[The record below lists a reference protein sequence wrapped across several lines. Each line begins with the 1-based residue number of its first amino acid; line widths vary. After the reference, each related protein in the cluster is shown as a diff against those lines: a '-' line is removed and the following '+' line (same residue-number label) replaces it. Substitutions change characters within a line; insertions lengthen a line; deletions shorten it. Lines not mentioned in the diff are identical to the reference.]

1 MNKKT
6 TIKVIGIGGAG
17 SNAVDRMMQTKIRG
31 VELIAVNTDAQ
42 DLKKVRAHHKIR
54 IGWESTKGLGAG
66 MNPEL
71 GKAAALESKEE
82 LLHALKGADMVFLA
96 AGLGGGTGGGAIVPI
111 AEMAKAQKILS
122 VAVVTK
128 PFSFEGSW
136 RSRLAH
142 RALEDL
148 RGKVDT
154 LLVIENDQIVEL
166 ATPDTTVLSAFW
178 VADEILR
185 QAVQGISDL
194 IVVPGI
200 INVDFADVRSIMT
213 SAGQAVF
220 GVGRAKGEQRI
231 EQALEGAL
239 TSPLLNMSIQGAQGV
254 LFNIAGAD
262 DLSLTE
268 VNEAAQKI
276 KEKLALDATIIFGAV
291 YDKSLKAGEV
301 KITLIATGF
310 KKGMFS

>member
-1 MNKKT
+1 MTAKT
-6 TIKVIGIGGAG
+6 VIKVFGIGGG
-17 SNAVDRMMQTKIRG
+17 GNNAIDRMVQAKIRG
-31 VELIAVNTDAQ
+31 VELIAINTDAQ
-42 DLKKVRAHHKIR
+42 DLKKIRAHRKIR
-54 IGWESTKGLGAG
+54 IGRESTKGLGAG

-71 GKAAALESKEE
+71 GKKAALESKEE
-82 LLHALKGADMVFLA
+82 LLQALHGADMVFLA
-96 AGLGGGTGGGAIVPI
+96 AGLGGGTGGGAIIPI

-136 RSRLAH
+136 RNRLADK
-142 RALEDL
+142 ALGEL
-148 RGKVDT
+148 QGKVDT
-154 LLVIENDQIVEL
+154 LLVIENDQILEL
-166 ATPDTTVLSAFW
+166 INQDTTVLSAFW
-178 VADEILR
+178 QADEILR

-200 INVDFADVRSIMT
+200 INVDFADVRNIMT

-231 EQALEGAL
+231 EQALEAAL
-239 TSPLLNMSIQGAQGV
+239 HSPLLNMSIQGAQGV
-254 LFNIAGAD
+254 LFNVAGGN

-276 KEKLALDATIIFGAV
+276 KEKLAPDATIIFGAV

>member
-1 MNKKT
+1 MNPKT
-6 TIKVIGIGGAG
+6 VIKVFGIGGAG
-17 SNAVDRMMQTKIRG
+17 SNAVDRMVQAKIRG
-31 VELIAVNTDAQ
+31 VDLIVINTDAQ

-54 IGWESTKGLGAG
+54 IGREITKGLGAG

-71 GKAAALESKEE
+71 GKQAALESKEE
-82 LLHALKGADMVFLA
+82 LESALHGADMVFLA

-111 AEMAKAQKILS
+111 AEMARAQKILS

-128 PFSFEGSW
+128 PFSFEGGW
-136 RSRLAH
+136 RSKLAN
-142 RALEDL
+142 RALQEL
-148 RGKVDT
+148 QGKVDT
-154 LLVIENDQIVEL
+154 LLVIENDQILDLV
-166 ATPDTTVLSAFW
+166 TQDTTVLSAFW
-178 VADEILR
+178 QADEILG

-194 IVVPGI
+194 IAVPGI

-220 GVGRAKGEQRI
+220 GVGKAKGEQRI
-231 EQALEGAL
+231 EQALEAAL
-239 TSPLLNMSIQGAQGV
+239 HSPLLNMSIQGAQGV
-254 LFNIAGAD
+254 LFNVAGAD
-262 DLSLTE
+262 DLSLAE

-276 KEKLALDATIIFGAV
+276 KEKLAPGATIIFGAV
-291 YDKSLKAGEV
+291 YDKRLRAGEV

>member
-1 MNKKT
+1 MIAKT
-6 TIKVIGIGGAG
+6 VIKVLGIGGAG
-17 SNAVDRMMQTKIRG
+17 NNAVDRMVQGKIRG
-31 VELIAVNTDAQ
+31 VDLIAINTDAQ
-42 DLKKVRAHHKIR
+42 DLKKIRAHHKIR
-54 IGWESTKGLGAG
+54 IGRESTKGLGAG

-71 GKAAALESKEE
+71 GKKAALESKEE
-82 LLHALKGADMVFLA
+82 LLQVLAGADMVFLT
-96 AGLGGGTGGGAIVPI
+96 AGLGGGTGGGAIIPI
-111 AEMAKAQKILS
+111 AEMARAQKVLS

-136 RSRLAH
+136 RNRLAD
-142 RALEDL
+142 RALAEL
-148 RGKVDT
+148 QGKVDT
-154 LLVIENDQIVEL
+154 LLVIENDQILKL
-166 ATPDTTVLSAFW
+166 ANQDTTVLSAFW
-178 VADEILR
+178 QADEILR

-231 EQALEGAL
+231 EQALEAAL
-239 TSPLLNMSIQGAQGV
+239 HSPLLNMSIQGAQGV
-254 LFNIAGAD
+254 LFNVAGGD
-262 DLSLTE
+262 DLSLAE

-276 KEKLALDATIIFGAV
+276 KEKLAPNAKIIFGAV
-291 YDKSLKAGEV
+291 YDRSLKAGEI

>member
-1 MNKKT
+1 MNSKT
-6 TIKVIGIGGAG
+6 VIKVLGIGGAG
-17 SNAVDRMMQTKIRG
+17 NNAVDRMAQTKIRG
-31 VELIAVNTDAQ
+31 VDLIAINTDAQ

-54 IGWESTKGLGAG
+54 IGRESTKGLGAG

-71 GKAAALESKEE
+71 GKLAALESKEE
-82 LLHALKGADMVFLA
+82 LLLVFQGTDMVFLA

-111 AEMAKAQKILS
+111 AEMAKEQKILS

-128 PFSFEGSW
+128 PFSFEGGW
-136 RSRLAH
+136 RNRLAD
-142 RALEDL
+142 RALEAL

-154 LLVIENDQIVEL
+154 LLVIENDQILEL
-166 ATPDTTVLSAFW
+166 ASQDTTVLSAFW
-178 VADEILR
+178 AADEILR

-220 GVGRAKGEQRI
+220 GLGKAKGEQRI
-231 EQALEGAL
+231 EQALEAAL
-239 TSPLLNMSIQGAQGV
+239 HSPLLNMSIEGAHGV
-254 LFNIAGAD
+254 LFNVAGGD
-262 DLSLTE
+262 DLSLSE

-276 KEKLALDATIIFGAV
+276 KEKLAPGATIIFGAV
-291 YDKSLKAGEV
+291 YDKNLKAGEV

-310 KKGMFS
+310 QKGVFS

>member
-1 MNKKT
+1 MTAKT
-6 TIKVIGIGGAG
+6 VIKVFGIGGG
-17 SNAVDRMMQTKIRG
+17 GNNAIDRMVQAKIRG
-31 VELIAVNTDAQ
+31 VDLIAINTDAQ
-42 DLKKVRAHHKIR
+42 DLKKIRAHHKIR
-54 IGWESTKGLGAG
+54 IGRESTKGLGAG

-71 GKAAALESKEE
+71 GKKTALESKEE
-82 LLHALKGADMVFLA
+82 LLQALAGADMVFLT
-96 AGLGGGTGGGAIVPI
+96 AGLGGGTGGGAIIPI
-111 AEMAKAQKILS
+111 AEMARAQKVLS

-136 RSRLAH
+136 RNRLAD
-142 RALEDL
+142 RALAEL
-148 RGKVDT
+148 QGKVDT
-154 LLVIENDQIVEL
+154 LLVIENDQILKL
-166 ATPDTTVLSAFW
+166 ANQDTTVLSAFW
-178 VADEILR
+178 QADEILR

-231 EQALEGAL
+231 EQALEAAL
-239 TSPLLNMSIQGAQGV
+239 HSPLLNMSIQGAQGV
-254 LFNIAGAD
+254 LFNVAGGD
-262 DLSLTE
+262 DLSLAE

-276 KEKLALDATIIFGAV
+276 KEKLAPNAKIIFGAV
-291 YDKSLKAGEV
+291 YDRSLKAGEI

>member
-1 MNKKT
+1 MNSKT
-6 TIKVIGIGGAG
+6 LIKVLGVGGAG
-17 SNAVDRMMQTKIRG
+17 NNAIDRMVQTKIRG
-31 VELIAVNTDAQ
+31 VDLIAINTDAQ
-42 DLKKVRAHHKIR
+42 DLKKVRAHRKIR
-54 IGWESTKGLGAG
+54 IGRESTKGLGAG
-66 MNPEL
+66 MNPEV
-71 GKAAALESKEE
+71 GRNAALESKEE
-82 LLHALKGADMVFLA
+82 LLQALSGADMVFLA

-128 PFSFEGSW
+128 PFSFEGNW
-136 RSRLAH
+136 RNRLAD
-142 RALEDL
+142 RALEAL

-154 LLVIENDQIVEL
+154 LLVIENDQILEL
-166 ATPDTTVLSAFW
+166 ASQDTTVLSAFW
-178 VADEILR
+178 QADEILR

-231 EQALEGAL
+231 EQALETAL
-239 TSPLLNMSIQGAQGV
+239 HSPLLNMSIQGAHGV
-254 LFNIAGAD
+254 LFNVAGAD
-262 DLSLTE
+262 DLSLSE

-276 KEKLALDATIIFGAV
+276 KEKLAPGATIIFGAV

-301 KITLIATGF
+301 KLTLIATGF
-310 KKGMFS
+310 KKGMLS

>member
-1 MNKKT
+1 VNSKT
-6 TIKVIGIGGAG
+6 IIKVLGIGGAG
-17 SNAVDRMMQTKIRG
+17 NNAVDRMVQTKIRG
-31 VELIAVNTDAQ
+31 VDLIAVNTDAQ
-42 DLKKVRAHHKIR
+42 DLKKVRAHQKIR
-54 IGWESTKGLGAG
+54 IGSESTKGLGAG

-71 GKAAALESKEE
+71 GKKAALESKEE
-82 LLHALKGADMVFLA
+82 IMAALSGADMVFLA

-136 RSRLAH
+136 RNRLALK
-142 RALEDL
+142 ALEAL
-148 RGKVDT
+148 QGKVDT
-154 LLVIENDQIVEL
+154 LLVIENEQILKL

-178 VADEILR
+178 QADETLR

-220 GVGRAKGEQRI
+220 GVGKAKGEQRI
-231 EQALEGAL
+231 EQALEAAL
-239 TSPLLNMSIQGAQGV
+239 HSPLLNMSIQGAAGV
-254 LFNIAGAD
+254 LFNVAGSD
-262 DLSLTE
+262 DLSLSE
-268 VNEAAQKI
+268 VSETAKKI
-276 KEKLALDATIIFGAV
+276 KEKLAPGATIIFGAV
-291 YDKSLKAGEV
+291 YDKTLKAGEV

-310 KKGMFS
+310 KKGVFS

>member
-1 MNKKT
+1 MNRKT
-6 TIKVIGIGGAG
+6 VIKVFGIGGAG
-17 SNAVDRMMQTKIRG
+17 SNAVDRMVQTKIRG
-31 VELIAVNTDAQ
+31 VDLIAINTDAQ

-54 IGWESTKGLGAG
+54 IGRESTKGLGAG

-71 GKAAALESKEE
+71 GRRAALESKEE
-82 LLHALKGADMVFLA
+82 LESAFKGADMVFLA

-111 AEMAKAQKILS
+111 AEMARAQKILS

-136 RSRLAH
+136 RNRLAD
-142 RALEDL
+142 RALQEL
-148 RGKVDT
+148 QGKVDT
-154 LLVIENDQIVEL
+154 LLVIENDQILEL
-166 ATPDTTVLSAFW
+166 ATQDTTVLSAFW
-178 VADEILR
+178 QADEILR

-194 IVVPGI
+194 IAVPGI

-231 EQALEGAL
+231 EQALEAAL
-239 TSPLLNMSIQGAQGV
+239 HSPLLNMSIQGAQGV
-254 LFNIAGAD
+254 LFNVAGGD
-262 DLSLTE
+262 DLSLAE

-276 KEKLALDATIIFGAV
+276 KEKLAPGATIIFGAV